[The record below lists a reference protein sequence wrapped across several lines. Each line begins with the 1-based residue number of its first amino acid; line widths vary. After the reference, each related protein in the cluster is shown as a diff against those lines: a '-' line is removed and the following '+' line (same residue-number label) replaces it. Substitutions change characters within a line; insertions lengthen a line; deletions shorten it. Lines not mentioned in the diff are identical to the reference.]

1 MFDGETDEPEDPTEA
16 ARRAIFGALDGST
29 LAEVEAEQ
37 AASEA
42 QQDDDQQ

>member
-29 LAEVEAEQ
+29 LAEAEAAEAAQ
-37 AASEA
+37 AEG
-42 QQDDDQQ
+42 DDDQ